1 MGGQTG
7 TPTTLLRMET
17 CQHILH
23 VLEDGSTRSQL
34 LTHHPQPSLDAPS
47 IQVSRTWLGLEEG
60 LAHSP
65 LGPTLNGDHDIP
77 SRAHSQIV

>member
-1 MGGQTG
+1 
-7 TPTTLLRMET
+7 MET
-17 CQHILH
+17 GQHVIH

-34 LTHHPQPSLDAPS
+34 LTPHPQPSLDAPS
-47 IQVSRTWLGLEEG
+47 IQVSRTWLGLGEG

-77 SRAHSQIV
+77 SRADSQTV